1 MIESDKKSY
10 ALDLQKKL
18 SLIQVQKDAKKRENY
33 SFSVIKIPYFL
44 NIRMRRIK
52 YMETLVDDFGQIL

>member
-10 ALDLQKKL
+10 ALDLEKKL

-33 SFSVIKIPYFL
+33 SFSVIS
-44 NIRMRRIK
+44 K
-52 YMETLVDDFGQIL
+52 YLIFSI

>member
-52 YMETLVDDFGQIL
+52 YM